1 MQKSYAENNNLLEE
15 ESIHNSLNYHTNSIL
30 IEVVD
35 PPMYRGLFS
44 YLLFIMKIF
53 FIGTI
58 LIGIFYGI
66 IYLFSN

>member
-15 ESIHNSLNYHTNSIL
+15 ESIYNSLNYHTNNIL
-30 IEVVD
+30 IEVD
-35 PPMYRGLFS
+35 PPIYRGFMG
-44 YLLFIMKIF
+44 YLLFILKIF

-58 LIGIFYGI
+58 LIGLFYGI

>member
-1 MQKSYAENNNLLEE
+1 MQKSYAENNNLIEE
-15 ESIHNSLNYHTNSIL
+15 ESIYNSLNYHTNSIL

-35 PPMYRGLFS
+35 PPIYRGFME
-44 YLLFIMKIF
+44 YLLFILKIL

-58 LIGIFYGI
+58 LIGLFYGI